1 VFKFLR
7 KVKDYLALK
16 HSGLFDEEYYCL
28 QYPDVRQADANP
40 LWHFVSVGWKEG
52 RNPSNKFNTNYYLE
66 NYPDVKLSEQNPLKH
81 FLLFGHREN
90 RLTTL
95 ADDEQLSF
103 EAKKVLV
110 DEKPDPKPLIS
121 DNSSKTTLTNN
132 LKDSITLIS
141 TDQTSKNLNLENPID
156 IIIPVYN
163 GFQFLP
169 ALFES
174 IIENTR
180 TPYRLIIVDDKST
193 DLRVVEMLNTI
204 KEELPQTILI
214 THENNQGFV
223 ASINEAAL
231 YTNDHFVILNTDTE
245 VPRDWLSRLT
255 SYLYKFDDIASVTP
269 MTNAGTICSFPAPGQ
284 DNELYL
290 GHDVNF
296 IDEVFEQ
303 VDTTN
308 IIELPTG
315 VGFCMAIN
323 RKVWERIGPF
333 NVEVFGQGYGEE
345 NDWCRK
351 AVENGYRNILAPNL
365 FIFHKHGGSF
375 LPEEKKELSQT
386 NLQKVVK
393 LHPDYLFSVAEFS
406 AKDPIKPI
414 RNIVELLL
422 MIKDKPEY
430 SILIV
435 DHELG
440 GGAFYYREK
449 LVQKRL
455 LLGHLVFIFTY
466 NFKANIY
473 RLQVNYKNYST
484 EFLLDD
490 FSDLEILRERLQID
504 KVIVN
509 NFVSYPDPLAFVSKL
524 KHFVS
529 IIGADLEILLH
540 DYYLLCPSV
549 NLLNQNGEFCD
560 LPEETVCNQCLMTN
574 EYVSFNGI
582 KNIEIWRKYMGSLL
596 NSANKVV
603 VFSHSSLQLLL
614 KTYEL
619 DKRMIEVV
627 PHVMEIS
634 FPYLPKVDFGNPLT
648 IGIVGVLTYSKGN
661 SIISQ
666 IADELKQLMPNA
678 RIVII
683 GESQPEINKDNVIL
697 TGKYKVEE
705 LPKILE
711 FYKVNMCL
719 FSSIWPETF
728 SYVTS
733 ELMLLQMPIACFNLG
748 AQAEKIQNYS
758 LGKVISKIEP
768 GIAASELIDFFLSLK
783 NQKKIVEPVVLH
795 SDKFESKNLTEEI
808 KEVSLFST
816 HRFDPCGH
824 LRVWGP
830 LEANQIKV
838 TEGGLDSV
846 KICEIVDKSDLV
858 VIQRGYPKHYRQYT
872 KIREIARKNKT
883 PLVFEIDDYLFN
895 LGALHPE
902 VGRPTYSD
910 ALFPMLEAIE
920 QADLVT
926 VSTEP
931 IKKNL
936 QAYNQ
941 NIKVLPNFLDDTYWE
956 IKEPKQ
962 IAEQTDVLSIG
973 YMGGFTHGPDLD
985 MVTPVLH
992 KILDKYSDRIELKFF
1007 GFKPPLSLR
1016 FLKQVRWIRAQSFN
1030 YIEFSKWFQNQT
1042 ADVFIAPL
1050 FDSEFNR
1057 CKSAIK
1063 YLEYSSLGVPGIYSD
1078 LEPYRNVIRNGEN
1091 GLLAK
1096 APEDF
1101 FELLEELIQNKS
1113 LRLYVAQK
1121 AVQDIKTNWLLSKNK
1136 DMWVKAYLNAKTLVK
1151 TNIDQDSVIKE
1162 SNTQMF
1168 MRVKD

>member
-509 NFVSYPDPLAFVSKL
+509 NFVSYPDPLAFVSKF
-524 KHFVS
+524 KNYVN

-560 LPEETVCNQCLMTN
+560 LPEETVCNQCLTTN
-574 EYVSFNGI
+574 EYVSFNGT
-582 KNIEIWRKYMGSLL
+582 KDIEIWREYMGSLL
-596 NSANKVV
+596 NRANRVV
-603 VFSHSSLQLLL
+603 VFSNSSLKLLL

-619 DKRMIEVV
+619 DRRVIEVV

-634 FPYLPKVDFGNPLT
+634 FPHLPKVDFDNPLT

-683 GESQPEINKDNVIL
+683 GESQPEINIDNVIL
-697 TGKYKVEE
+697 TGKYNVEE

-758 LGKVISKIEP
+758 LGKVLSKIEP
-768 GIAASELIDFFLSLK
+768 NTAANELIDFYISLK
-783 NQKKIVEPVVLH
+783 NQKHIDEHIVSNVDK
-795 SDKFESKNLTEEI
+795 SDHEKTTEEI
-808 KEVSLFST
+808 KAISLFST
-816 HRFDPCGH
+816 HGFDPCAH
-824 LRVWGP
+824 LRVRGP
-830 LEANQIKV
+830 MEANQIKV
-838 TEGGLDSV
+838 IEGGLDFANFESV
-846 KICEIVDKSDLV
+846 VDRSDLV
-858 VIQRGYPKHYRQYT
+858 IIQRSYPKHYRQYT
-872 KIREIARKNKT
+872 KICELARNSKT

-895 LGALHPE
+895 LGPSHPE
-902 VGRPTYSD
+902 TRRSTYSD
-910 ALFPMLEAIE
+910 ALFLILEAVE
-920 QADLVT
+920 QSDLVT

-931 IKKNL
+931 LKIRLQTYNKN
-936 QAYNQ
+936 
-941 NIKVLPNFLDDTYWE
+941 IRVLPNFLDDNYWE
-956 IKEPKQ
+956 VKEPKC
-962 IAEQTDVLSIG
+962 QTDQSGVLSIG
-973 YMGGFTHGPDLD
+973 YMGGFTHASDLAP
-985 MVTPVLH
+985 VIPVLQQ
-992 KILDKYSDRIELKFF
+992 ILDKYGEHIELRFF
-1007 GFKPPLSLR
+1007 GIKPPSPLR
-1016 FLKQVRWIRAQSFN
+1016 FLKQVKWIRSQYYK

-1042 ADVFIAPL
+1042 ADIFIAPL
-1050 FDSEFNR
+1050 DNTEFNQY
-1057 CKSAIK
+1057 KSAIK
-1063 YLEYSSLGVPGIYSD
+1063 YLEYSALGVPGIYSD

-1101 FELLEELIQNKS
+1101 FDLLEELMQNKS
-1113 LRLYVAQK
+1113 LRLSVAQK

-1168 MRVKD
+1168 MRVKE